1 MYFYLFT
8 KTEDWDISIL
18 DLKVNYNLKC
28 NINSLSFYNSPI
40 GLYSL
45 DNLNLLLCFNTC

>member
-8 KTEDWDISIL
+8 KTERRLGYQYFRFKSEL
-18 DLKVNYNLKC
+18 YNLKC

-45 DNLNLLLCFNTC
+45 DNLNL